1 MTIRVATKNDVA
13 DIRRLVVSLAHYY
26 LMDKQNALPDWF
38 ESTLTAIDF
47 DRRIESPEYSTF
59 EYELEAAIVSH
70 IENKAG
76 NHLYHLFVS
85 EQQQGKRVART
96 LWQHAKSACISN
108 IYTLWSSLYAIPVY
122 KRFGFIE
129 SDVISEKDGIY
140 FQPMT
145 LHT

>member
-59 EYELEAAIVSH
+59 ECELEEAIVSY
-70 IENKAG
+70 IENKAD
-76 NHLYHLFVS
+76 NHLFVS
-85 EQQQGKRVART
+85 EQQQGKGVART
-96 LWQHAKSACISN
+96 LWQHAKSVCVSN
-108 IYTLWSSLYAIPVY
+108 TYTLRSSLYAIPAY
-122 KRFGFIE
+122 KRLCFVE
-129 SDVISEKDGIY
+129 PDVITEKDGIY

-145 LHT
+145 PHT